1 MINFLNSFGLHSV
14 LQGLSAFTKFQWLM
28 LAQNFKIFLVYTRCR
43 KDFHLKISSMDW
55 HCYLSMKFCYLT
67 NYQLKLSVMPIYES
81 SKSSCKLESNLIS
94 FGTLYSIH
102 DQPDSLTWV
111 TCDSILKNLA
121 ILVLWK
127 STDLLQKQ
135 ENSYTVKKY
144 KKYARNS
151 ETIFWNILVRLYF
164 IDWYNLFYFA

>member
-1 MINFLNSFGLHSV
+1 MPKWF
-14 LQGLSAFTKFQWLM
+14 W
-28 LAQNFKIFLVYTRCR
+28 
-43 KDFHLKISSMDW
+43 SMDR
-55 HCYLSMKFCYLT
+55 HSYLSIKFCYLT

-111 TCDSILKNLA
+111 TCDSILKNMA

-144 KKYARNS
+144 KKYAQNS
-151 ETIFWNILVRLYF
+151 ETIF
-164 IDWYNLFYFA
+164 IDHMNLKKRRIDQQHRGLLELEYRIYLKLFNNTFEPFCHRA